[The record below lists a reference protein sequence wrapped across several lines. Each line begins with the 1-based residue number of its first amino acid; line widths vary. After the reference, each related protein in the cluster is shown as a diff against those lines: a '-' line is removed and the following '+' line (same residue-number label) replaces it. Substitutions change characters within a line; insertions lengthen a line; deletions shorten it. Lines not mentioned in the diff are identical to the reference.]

1 MDSKPAPSWW
11 ARHWKWLV
19 PAGCLTGLAGVA
31 GFIALIVSLVF
42 GLIKSTTPYK
52 EALAKAQRDP
62 VVIGRLGTPIE
73 GGFLVSGSVNLS
85 GGKGEAQLAI
95 PLQGSRGSGTLYV
108 EARQSAGTWTY
119 STLTVQPDGAGEP
132 ISLLRP
138 SL

>member
-1 MDSKPAPSWW
+1 MDSQPAPSWW

-42 GLIKSTTPYK
+42 GLLKSTTPYK
-52 EALAKAQRDP
+52 EALARAQRDP
-62 VVIGRLGTPIE
+62 VVIGRLGTPIQ
-73 GGFLVSGSVNLS
+73 GGFLVSGNVSLS
-85 GGKGEAQLAI
+85 GGTGEARLAI

-108 EARQSAGTWTY
+108 EARQKAGTWTY
-119 STLTVQPDGAGEP
+119 STLTVRPDGPGEP

>member
-1 MDSKPAPSWW
+1 MDSTPAPSGW

-19 PAGCLTGLAGVA
+19 PAGCLTGLVGVA
-31 GFIALIVSLVF
+31 GFIALIASLVF
-42 GLIKSTTPYK
+42 GLLKSTTPYK

-62 VVIGRLGTPIE
+62 VVIGRLGTPIQ
-73 GGFLVSGSVNLS
+73 GGFLVSGNVKLS
-85 GGKGEAQLAI
+85 GGTGEASLAI

-108 EARQSAGTWTY
+108 EARQEAGTWTY
-119 STLTVQPDGAGEP
+119 STLTLQPNGAGGP

>member
-11 ARHWKWLV
+11 ARNWKWLV

-42 GLIKSTTPYK
+42 GLLKSTTPYK

-62 VVIGRLGTPIE
+62 LVISRLGTPIN

-85 GGKGEAQLAI
+85 GGTGQANLAI
-95 PLQGSRGSGTLYV
+95 PLQGSRGNGTLYV

-119 STLTVQPDGAGEP
+119 STLTVRPDGAGEP

>member
-1 MDSKPAPSWW
+1 MDSKPPPGWW

-31 GFIALIVSLVF
+31 GSIALIVGLVF
-42 GLIKSTTPYK
+42 GLLKSTTPYK

-62 VVIGRLGTPIE
+62 VVIGRLGTPIQ
-73 GGFLVSGSVNLS
+73 GGFLVSGNVNLS
-85 GGKGEAQLAI
+85 GGTGEAQMAI

-108 EARQSAGTWTY
+108 EARQRAGTWTY
-119 STLTVQPDGAGEP
+119 STLTVRPDGPGEP